1 MYKITIIF
9 YTIIKDGKKMLN
21 KKEIKKFIFEILET
35 ILGAFIMSASVSLF
49 LLPNELSSGG
59 FSGIATILYYI
70 FKLPVGTTIIVL
82 NIPLFILATF
92 KIGKKFLAKSLIGTL
107 SMSIFIDILDKWQPL
122 TNDKILA
129 CVYGGI
135 LTGLGTALILRAQS
149 STGGSDLAGNLIKE
163 YKPMARTGNLITLI
177 DAIIVLLNVIF
188 LRKIEIGL
196 YSAITIYLMGKII
209 DIIFEGIYFTKLVFI
224 ISDKVDNLSEIISKE
239 VKRGITGIYGKGMYT
254 KNDKLVLMCA
264 IGRKELAELKSKI
277 KKIDPNAF
285 LIITNSRE
293 VLGTGFKE

>member
-1 MYKITIIF
+1 
-9 YTIIKDGKKMLN
+9 MLN
-21 KKEIKKFIFEILET
+21 KQEIKKFIFEILET

-59 FSGIATILYYI
+59 FSGIATILYYL

-92 KIGKKFLAKSLIGTL
+92 KIGKKFLTKSLIGTL

-135 LTGLGTALILRAQS
+135 LTGLGTALILRAHS

-224 ISDKVDNLSEIISKE
+224 ISDKVDKISEIIKKD

-254 KNDKLVLMCA
+254 NKDKLVLMCA

-293 VLGTGFKE
+293 VLGIGFKE

>member
-1 MYKITIIF
+1 MNKEYKLRNFIYEII
-9 YTIIKDGKKMLN
+9 
-21 KKEIKKFIFEILET
+21 ET
-35 ILGAFIMSASVSLF
+35 LLGSFIMAAAVSLF

-59 FSGIATILYYI
+59 FSGIATVLYYL
-70 FKLPVGTTIIVL
+70 FKFPVGTTIIVL

-92 KIGKKFLAKSLIGTL
+92 KIGKKFLFKALIGTTSL
-107 SMSIFIDILDKWQPL
+107 SIFIDILDKLTPL

-135 LTGLGTALILRAQS
+135 LTGLGTALILRAHS
-149 STGGSDLAGNLIKE
+149 STGGSDLAGNIIKE
-163 YKPMARTGNLITLI
+163 YKPMARTGNLITII
-177 DAIIVLLNVIF
+177 DAVIVLLNVVF
-188 LRKIEIGL
+188 LKKIEIGL

-224 ISDKVDNLSEIISKE
+224 ISDKNEELTRIIEKE
-239 VKRGITGIYGKGMYT
+239 VKRGVTGLYGKGMYT
-254 KNDKLVLMCA
+254 EKEKLVLMCA

-277 KKIDPNAF
+277 KEADPNAF

-293 VLGTGFKE
+293 VLGIGFK

>member
-1 MYKITIIF
+1 
-9 YTIIKDGKKMLN
+9 MLN
-21 KKEIKKFIFEILET
+21 KKEIKIFVFEILET
-35 ILGAFIMSASVSLF
+35 ILGAFIMSISVSLF

-70 FKLPVGTTIIVL
+70 FKLPVGTTIIAL

-92 KIGKKFLAKSLIGTL
+92 KIGKKFLAKSLVGTL
-107 SMSIFIDILDKWQPL
+107 SLSIFIDFLDKFQPL
-122 TNDKILA
+122 THDKILA

-135 LTGLGTALILRAQS
+135 LTGLGTALILRAHS
-149 STGGSDLAGNLIKE
+149 STGGSDLTGNLIKE
-163 YKPMARTGNLITLI
+163 YKPMARTGNLITII
-177 DAIIVLLNVIF
+177 DGIVVLLNVIF
-188 LRKIEIGL
+188 LKKIEIGL

-224 ISDKVDNLSEIISKE
+224 ISDKSDKISEVIRKD
-239 VKRGITGIYGKGMYT
+239 VKRGVTGIYGKGMYAN
-254 KNDKLVLMCA
+254 KEKLVLMCA
-264 IGRKELAELKSKI
+264 VGRRELAELKSKI
-277 KKIDPNAF
+277 KEVDSSAF

>member
-1 MYKITIIF
+1 M
-9 YTIIKDGKKMLN
+9 N
-21 KKEIKKFIFEILET
+21 KKYKLRNFIYEIIET
-35 ILGAFIMSASVSLF
+35 LLGSFIMAAAVSLF

-59 FSGIATILYYI
+59 FSGIATVLYYL
-70 FKLPVGTTIIVL
+70 FKFPVGTTIIVL

-92 KIGKKFLAKSLIGTL
+92 KIGKKFLFKALIGTTSL
-107 SMSIFIDILDKWQPL
+107 SIFIDILDKLTPL

-135 LTGLGTALILRAQS
+135 LTGLGTALILRAHS
-149 STGGSDLAGNLIKE
+149 STGGSDLAGNIIKE
-163 YKPMARTGNLITLI
+163 YKPMARTGNLITII
-177 DAIIVLLNVIF
+177 DAVIVLLNVVF
-188 LRKIEIGL
+188 LKKIEIGL

-224 ISDKVDNLSEIISKE
+224 ISDKNEELTRIIEKE
-239 VKRGITGIYGKGMYT
+239 VKRGVTGLYGKGMYT
-254 KNDKLVLMCA
+254 EKEKLVLMCA

-277 KKIDPNAF
+277 KEADPNAF

-293 VLGTGFKE
+293 VLGIGFK